1 MVPDGVLAL
10 ASLPVPGQ
18 VCRKGHLTSRLAG
31 VNLRCEP
38 IVEDH
43 VTATRS
49 LPADRQL
56 WGGRQGGTS
65 ACSSRGDEALGP
77 GASRAAVAA
86 AFPLMA
92 APCPHP
98 GTSHVPATRLA
109 RPFVVAV
116 LAIRK
121 PHAARKPS
129 ALGGGKGHTT
139 LCVSLALF
147 SEPKADIGGVWSPS

>member
-18 VCRKGHLTSRLAG
+18 VCRKGRLTSRLAG

-56 WGGRQGGTS
+56 WGGRQRETS
-65 ACSSRGDEALGP
+65 ACSSGGGETLGT

-86 AFPLMA
+86 AFPLMD
-92 APCPHP
+92 APWPHP

-116 LAIRK
+116 FAIRK
-121 PHAARKPS
+121 PHAA
-129 ALGGGKGHTT
+129 
-139 LCVSLALF
+139 
-147 SEPKADIGGVWSPS
+147 